1 MGIRE
6 QSSSLVLFLTVPI
19 EAHDVL
25 KGRLKVT
32 TIRSSHGPLT
42 LSFHLQ
48 IQSPWEEKFHTA
60 RGYISATSAHW
71 KCSSQENKRNALARP
86 YKLAPA
92 HKTQQSR
99 KSAFIPL
106 LVTMFGFSGQQR
118 AYVHEDPCS
127 LLVTQYHVSAKLCH
141 YYVTITVQLAFNWV
155 SGYLNVVFFLPE
167 QSLASATDAL
177 VHSGKVLFSNGNLC
191 HQPTLILAPRQGCR
205 LMPAVI

>member
-1 MGIRE
+1 MDIDIAIYHNKVALMSPFHTVCCLVGGKQEPWWYGNTGIV
-6 QSSSLVLFLTVPI
+6 QLTGVVFLTVPI

-106 LVTMFGFSGQQR
+106 LVTMLGFSGQ
-118 AYVHEDPCS
+118 
-127 LLVTQYHVSAKLCH
+127 
-141 YYVTITVQLAFNWV
+141 
-155 SGYLNVVFFLPE
+155 
-167 QSLASATDAL
+167 
-177 VHSGKVLFSNGNLC
+177 
-191 HQPTLILAPRQGCR
+191 
-205 LMPAVI
+205 